1 MGAVGITP
9 DCIDSGKG
17 EDPSPLLFKHPGN
30 QQTAELKRGSKIDF
44 KNPVPLLIRYFKQV
58 LMGTG
63 RSIVDQN
70 INPSKSLKRF
80 FRDAFHFGP
89 IRDVPNRDMSLGS
102 QGFCFT
108 CGLLTGIKVAAS
120 MDHQVHSIFGESQG
134 DSASDVFPGT
144 GDEGGTFR
152 CHDFSFSLLKMHH

>member
-1 MGAVGITP
+1 MGAIGITP

-80 FRDAFHFGP
+80 FSDAFHFGP
-89 IRDVPNRDMSLGS
+89 IRDVPDRDMSLGS
-102 QGFCFT
+102 QGLCFT

-120 MDHQVHSIFGESQG
+120 MDDRFIPSLASLRAMARPMFFPEPVMRAVRFG
-134 DSASDVFPGT
+134 VMII
-144 GDEGGTFR
+144 
-152 CHDFSFSLLKMHH
+152 LLV